1 MYVRGIRYSI
11 HSAGT
16 ESGSRSFTNPMFNI
30 EPPSNIY
37 SDQPT
42 KDITFGVENPTYVAL
57 EELGKDCNIA
67 DNGDGK

>member
-1 MYVRGIRYSI
+1 
-11 HSAGT
+11 
-16 ESGSRSFTNPMFNI
+16 MFNI

>member
-1 MYVRGIRYSI
+1 MYVSGILYTLL
-11 HSAGT
+11 GT

-57 EELGKDCNIA
+57 EELGKDCNIG